1 MAGSKL
7 VDSHWACHEEKHG
20 IDVQICANTLDLVAM
35 VRVSL
40 VSVLMLSLTRP
51 LCIFPCIKYRVNTF
65 LVRPI
70 QCFSIESIVKIGL
83 LFLVLCCLCFWW
95 ILVHYFSFMR
105 VHIVQSVPL
114 CWRSWNP
121 PCSLCETGKHRKHS
135 FPPPYF
141 QKYTAQ
147 SCLSHIKQHRT

>member
-1 MAGSKL
+1 MAGNKL

-20 IDVQICANTLDLVAM
+20 IDVQICSNTLDLVAM

-40 VSVLMLSLTRP
+40 VSVLMLSQTRP
-51 LCIFPCIKYRVNTF
+51 LCIFPCIKYRVNKF

-105 VHIVQSVPL
+105 VYIIQSVPL

-121 PCSLCETGKHRKHS
+121 PCPLLRDRKTS
-135 FPPPYF
+135 FSSSIYF